1 VLRNFGS
8 LTHAVRTSVR
18 TDVPLDRAPDLVR
31 LAAGVEPRKTL
42 TETFGPNYFAGLG
55 AEGYIPDV
63 TRIQSTVRAAILDPS
78 LAREQRNLASIR
90 KSC

>member
-1 VLRNFGS
+1 MPCG
-8 LTHAVRTSVR
+8 
-18 TDVPLDRAPDLVR
+18 RASAPTCRSTARLDLVR

-42 TETFGPNYFAGLG
+42 TETFGPNYFAGVG